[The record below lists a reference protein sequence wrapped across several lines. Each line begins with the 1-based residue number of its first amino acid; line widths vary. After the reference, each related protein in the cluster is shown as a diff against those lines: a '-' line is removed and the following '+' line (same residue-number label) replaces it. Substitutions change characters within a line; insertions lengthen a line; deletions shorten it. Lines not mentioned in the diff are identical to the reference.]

1 MTFIILHY
9 VSIYLIIGFISAW
22 IINQVII
29 ATQSSEPYTP
39 GEIFMAIILWPIN
52 VSVFI
57 VSLIVT
63 LFK

>member
-52 VSVFI
+52 VTVFI
-57 VSLIVT
+57 VSLIVA
-63 LFK
+63 LFR

>member
-9 VSIYLIIGFISAW
+9 VNIYLIIGFISAW

-39 GEIFMAIILWPIN
+39 GEVFMAIILWPIN
-52 VSVFI
+52 VTVFI
-57 VSLIVT
+57 IPLIT
-63 LFK
+63 SLFK

>member
-57 VSLIVT
+57 VSLIVA

>member
-22 IINQVII
+22 IINQII
-29 ATQSSEPYTP
+29 TATQSSEPYTP

-52 VSVFI
+52 VTVFI
-57 VSLIVT
+57 VSLIVA
-63 LFK
+63 LFR

>member
-1 MTFIILHY
+1 MAYIILHY

-57 VSLIVT
+57 ISLIVT

>member
-22 IINQVII
+22 IINQIII

-57 VSLIVT
+57 VSLIT
-63 LFK
+63 SLFR

>member
-22 IINQVII
+22 IINQIII

-57 VSLIVT
+57 ISLIT
-63 LFK
+63 SLFK